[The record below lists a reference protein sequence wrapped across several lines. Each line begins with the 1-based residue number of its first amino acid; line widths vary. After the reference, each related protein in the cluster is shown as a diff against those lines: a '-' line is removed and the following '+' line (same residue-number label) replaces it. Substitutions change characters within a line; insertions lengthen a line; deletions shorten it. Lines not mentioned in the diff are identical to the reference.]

1 MEDIMEDF
9 SILLRFTDG
18 WDYEITKID
27 TQTLRWDDPSD
38 NPKLILEA
46 VYGDGSMV
54 ESELLDRMNQNHS
67 FKADVWAAYVSDNGY
82 RIPKG

>member
-1 MEDIMEDF
+1 MEDF
-9 SILLRFTDG
+9 TILLRFTDG

-27 TQTLRWDDPSD
+27 PDVWQWYDPAD
-38 NPKLILEA
+38 NPRLILEA

-54 ESELLDRMNQNHS
+54 ESELLDRMNQDHS
-67 FKADVWAAYVSDNGY
+67 FKAAVWAEYVSDNGY

>member
-1 MEDIMEDF
+1 MEDF

-27 TQTLRWDDPSD
+27 TQTLRWKDPAD

-54 ESELLDRMNQNHS
+54 ESELLDRMNQDHS
-67 FKADVWAAYVSDNGY
+67 FKAAVWAEYVSDNGF
-82 RIPKG
+82 RIPKGK

>member
-1 MEDIMEDF
+1 MEDF

-18 WDYEITKID
+18 WDYEITRID
-27 TQTLRWDDPSD
+27 TQSWRWNDPAD

-54 ESELLDRMNQNHS
+54 ESTLLDRMNQDHS
-67 FKADVWAAYVSDNGY
+67 FKSAVWSEYVTDNGY

>member
-1 MEDIMEDF
+1 MEDF

-27 TQTLRWDDPSD
+27 TQTLRWNDPAD

-46 VYGDGSMV
+46 LYGDGSPV
-54 ESELLDRMNQNHS
+54 EAALLDRMNQDHS
-67 FKADVWAAYVSDNGY
+67 FKAAVWAEYVSDNGF
-82 RIPKG
+82 RIPKEN